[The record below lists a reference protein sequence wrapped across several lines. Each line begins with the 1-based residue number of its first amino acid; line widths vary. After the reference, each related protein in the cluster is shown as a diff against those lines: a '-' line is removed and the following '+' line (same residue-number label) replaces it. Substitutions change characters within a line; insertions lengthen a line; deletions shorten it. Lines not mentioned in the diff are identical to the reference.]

1 MSNII
6 RLNKEVPNDERIVMS
21 NQGADCFFD
30 LLITAADTFEKTDSQ
45 EKLISF
51 LKDLKGINEI
61 CPGSAGFDLD
71 EMTWHAGSL
80 EEDIEFLCSVIA
92 SFTAGGSVRR
102 GDRGDTGRRIKSIL

>member
-1 MSNII
+1 
-6 RLNKEVPNDERIVMS
+6 MS

-71 EMTWHAGSL
+71 EMTWHTGSL

-92 SFTAGGSVRR
+92 ATQTEGTLTTA
-102 GDRGDTGRRIKSIL
+102 DRASAQ